1 MLIFERDSVVA
12 ENQQSLSAPT
22 AVGHEAE
29 NSGTSKQSE
38 RGELYLS
45 SHTSTCLLD
54 FFTWQLG

>member
-1 MLIFERDSVVA
+1 MLIFERDPVVA
-12 ENQQSLSAPT
+12 ENQQPLSAPT

-45 SHTSTCLLD
+45 SHLYLYL
-54 FFTWQLG
+54 FT